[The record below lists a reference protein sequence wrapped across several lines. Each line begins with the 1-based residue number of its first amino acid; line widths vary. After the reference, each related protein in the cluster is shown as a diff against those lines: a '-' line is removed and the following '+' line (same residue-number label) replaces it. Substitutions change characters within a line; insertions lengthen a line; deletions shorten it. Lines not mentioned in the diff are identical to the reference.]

1 MKRIATILVAIGC
14 VLFGGCEKPTAKF
27 HPGDRVFVKE
37 NPKIRGGVTMRLS
50 PLKEDLYYI
59 AVPKRLMPSYPYVSE
74 GDEFAL
80 IQPTRQ
86 YDGAY
91 RANELELDRQ

>member
-1 MKRIATILVAIGC
+1 MRRALFLLIGFAC
-14 VLFGGCEKPTAKF
+14 AALGGCEKPGVKF

-37 NPKIRGGVTMRLS
+37 HPSIRGVISMRLS
-50 PLKEDLYYI
+50 PEKEDLYYI
-59 AVPKRLMPSYPYVSE
+59 DIPAGTKSPKPIATE

-80 IQPTRQ
+80 IPPTRQ

-91 RANELELDRQ
+91 RERELEFDHQ